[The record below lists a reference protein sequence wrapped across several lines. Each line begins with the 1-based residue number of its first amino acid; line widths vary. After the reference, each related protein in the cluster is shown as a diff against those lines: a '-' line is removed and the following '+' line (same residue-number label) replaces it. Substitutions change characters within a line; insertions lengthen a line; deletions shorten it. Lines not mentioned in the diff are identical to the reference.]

1 MKTQFKN
8 RKLYFI
14 FAFFFGLLQ
23 VGISQTNLSSNQM
36 EEDFKVFKNSIQDI
50 HPGLYWY
57 SDSAEVEARFQK
69 IEHAIKDELSV
80 REFYALTQEFY
91 AAINCGHSW
100 MQTPKLWQNRFDSS
114 AYTLPINIYFEDS
127 QFTVLQ
133 DLTQNKVMPRGS
145 QIVSF
150 NGESIQEVFDG
161 LLQYAP
167 SDGYNLTRRRLFV
180 ARNFSK
186 LYQTFYSP
194 TTRFTVTYTLPNSE
208 ELRTVTLKGVTKAA
222 YRTIQK
228 ERYPVNGNTASTPLA
243 SFKILED
250 NTGYIDLN
258 TFSRGWLKSNKIK
271 YKKFLKQTFEELK
284 SEGIDKL
291 VLDLRGNGG
300 GSDVFG
306 AILCQYLM
314 NEDFEYFDRME
325 AVTSKFKYKDYSST
339 KWYNTI
345 GVLFKKDKKK
355 PGFYTFNYHKPLA
368 TQKSRK
374 NAFTG
379 ELVVLTD
386 GNTFST
392 SADVA
397 AILHYNNRATFIGR
411 EVGGGYYGNNS
422 ALSYQITLPNSKVTY
437 YIPVIRYYSAVDN
450 SAFYGHGVKPDI
462 VVKSTYENHI
472 AKRDAALER
481 AISFLNN

>member
-8 RKLYFI
+8 RKLHFI
-14 FAFFFGLLQ
+14 FALLFGLSQ
-23 VGISQTNLSSNQM
+23 VSISQTDLTPNQM
-36 EEDFKVFKNSIQDI
+36 AEDFKVFKNSIVDI

-57 SDSAEVEARFQK
+57 SDSAEVKARFQK
-69 IEHAIKDELSV
+69 IENAIKNELSV

-100 MQTPKLWQNRFDSS
+100 MQTPKLWQSRFDSS

-127 QFTVLQ
+127 LFTVLQ
-133 DLTQNKVMPRGS
+133 DLTKNKVIPRGA
-145 QIVSF
+145 QIVSL
-150 NGESIQEVFDG
+150 NGESMQKIFDG

-167 SDGYNLTRRRLFV
+167 SDGYNLTRRRDFV
-180 ARNFSK
+180 AKNFSK
-186 LYQTFYSP
+186 LYQTFRTP
-194 TTRFTVTYTLPNSE
+194 TTSFTLAYTLPNAE
-208 ELRTVTLKGVTKAA
+208 EIQTVTLNGITKAD
-222 YRTIQK
+222 YRAIQK
-228 ERYPVNGNTASTPLA
+228 ERYPIDPNRPRQPLA
-243 SFKILED
+243 SFKVLAD

-258 TFSRGWLKSNKIK
+258 TFSRGWLKSNKIN
-271 YKKFLKQTFEELK
+271 YKKFLKQTFETLK
-284 SEGIDKL
+284 AKGIDKL
-291 VLDLRGNGG
+291 ILDLRGNGG

-314 NEDFEYFDRME
+314 NEEFEYFDRME
-325 AVTSKFKYKDYSST
+325 AVTSKFKYKDYSNT

-345 GVLFKKDKKK
+345 GILFKKDKKK
-355 PGFYTFNYHKPLA
+355 PGFFTFNYHKPLA

-397 AILHYNNRATFIGR
+397 SVLHYNKRATFIGR

-437 YIPVIRYYSAVDN
+437 YIPVIRYYSAVENPD
-450 SAFYGHGVKPDI
+450 FYGHGVKPDI
-462 VVKSTYENHI
+462 VVQSTFENHI
-472 AKRDAALER
+472 AKRDAALES